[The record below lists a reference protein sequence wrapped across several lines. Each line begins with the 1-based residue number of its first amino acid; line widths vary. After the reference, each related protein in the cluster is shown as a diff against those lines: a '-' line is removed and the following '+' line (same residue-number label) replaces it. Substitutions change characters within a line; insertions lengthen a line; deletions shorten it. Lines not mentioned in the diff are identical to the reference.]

1 MSKDVKEKRICQ
13 NLPLLGPIKHQMS
26 AQIFLCQRASIKR
39 VVDFACLKSSELRES
54 CLSKDF
60 VSVKRF
66 LRQRVSNVWGLLRR
80 PAVWARL
87 EIVNDGATLEWSG
100 CVVLSVITVRHDKT
114 SSGNRQLGDR
124 SQAGPD
130 AGGQPATQLCEP
142 LLTQKYQTRPSNKY
156 KIQRNTNSKRYKYK
170 FYQNTNT

>member
-1 MSKDVKEKRICQ
+1 M
-13 NLPLLGPIKHQMS
+13 
-26 AQIFLCQRASIKR
+26 
-39 VVDFACLKSSELRES
+39 
-54 CLSKDF
+54 
-60 VSVKRF
+60 
-66 LRQRVSNVWGLLRR
+66 SNVWGLLRR

-156 KIQRNTNSKRYKYK
+156 K
-170 FYQNTNT
+170 

>member
-1 MSKDVKEKRICQ
+1 MISLEQVLNDRCQKMSKRNASVRILFCWD
-13 NLPLLGPIKHQMS
+13 
-26 AQIFLCQRASIKR
+26 LCGR
-39 VVDFACLKSSELRES
+39 VS

-80 PAVWARL
+80 LAVWARL

-156 KIQRNTNSKRYKYK
+156 KYKIQRNTNTNSKKYK
-170 FYQNTNT
+170 FKEIQIHMT